1 MAEPMLRGRHILVVE
16 DEYLLAE
23 ELMTV
28 LEERQATVLGPVGR
42 LGDALDL
49 VGSATRIDGAILDVN
64 LCGEMAFPIADAL
77 AARSVPFLFT
87 TGYDRSAI
95 PSRFASALQLEKP
108 LQIETVIDALERAAA
123 ARADRDPR

>member
-1 MAEPMLRGRHILVVE
+1 MAEPMLLGRHILIVE

-49 VGSATRIDGAILDVN
+49 AGSAARIDGAILDVN

-95 PSRFASALQLEKP
+95 PSRFAFAVQLEKP